1 VQDVRS
7 AVPAPTLAAPAGRRS
22 AFVLSWRRGPIRSGY
37 LPYLLLAPSV
47 VALGAALAYPLVNL
61 VLISFQRFRA
71 RELILGL
78 PPDWIGFANYR
89 YIIGRPDF
97 WSVLGRTL
105 GFAAINVALTIMI
118 GMGLALLLGRLGK
131 TMRSLLSLSMVLAWV
146 IPTVT
151 ATQVW
156 MWLFDRDFGVVNWVL
171 TSLHVGD
178 FHQHSWTSDPRALL
192 GVATVIVVWG
202 ALPFVTLTLYAG
214 LTQVPEELYEA
225 ARVDGAGAMAMFRQ
239 VSLPLITPI
248 LMLLTVLSAIWDFR
262 VFTQIYVLQ
271 KSGGI
276 SEDTNLIGIW
286 AYNQSFGGTPNYGRG
301 AATSFIGVVILLLI
315 TALLVR
321 RMVRQGEEL

>member
-1 VQDVRS
+1 MQHVRS
-7 AVPAPTLAAPAGRRS
+7 AVPIPTLAAPAGRR
-22 AFVLSWRRGPIRSGY
+22 AALLGSWRRSAVQPRY

-47 VALGAALAYPLVNL
+47 VALGGALAYPLVNL
-61 VLISFQRFRA
+61 VVISFQHFRA

-78 PPDWIGFANYR
+78 PPSWIGLDNYR
-89 YIIGRPDF
+89 YIVGRPDF

-105 GFAAINVALTIMI
+105 AFAAVNVALTIVI
-118 GMGLALLLGRLGK
+118 GMGLAVLLGRLGK
-131 TMRSLLSLSMVLAWV
+131 PMRTLLSLSMVLAWV

-171 TSLHVGD
+171 TGLHLGN
-178 FHQHSWTSDPRALL
+178 FYQHSWTSNPVALL

-202 ALPFVTLTLYAG
+202 ALPFVALTLYAG
-214 LTQVPEELYEA
+214 LTQVSEELYEA
-225 ARVDGAGAMAMFRQ
+225 ARVDGAGAWAMFRQ
-239 VSLPLITPI
+239 ISLPLITPI
-248 LMLLTVLSAIWDFR
+248 LTLLIVLSSIWDFR

-271 KSGGI
+271 RSGGI

-301 AATSFIGVVILLLI
+301 AATSFIGVVILLMI

-321 RMVRQGEEL
+321 RMVRQGDEL